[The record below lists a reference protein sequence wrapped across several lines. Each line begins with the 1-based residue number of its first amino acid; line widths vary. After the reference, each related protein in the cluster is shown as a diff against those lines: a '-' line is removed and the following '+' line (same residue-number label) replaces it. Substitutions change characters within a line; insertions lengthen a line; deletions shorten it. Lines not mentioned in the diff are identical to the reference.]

1 MKCRNCLS
9 INLNKIVKI
18 GYQPISSIFYK
29 KKKFKLKKYPLDLYK
44 CVKCD
49 LVQLSQ
55 NAPLE
60 KMYGKNYGYKT
71 SISKLMVDH
80 LKKKI

>member
-29 KKKFKLKKYPLDLYK
+29 KKNLNLKNILLIYTNVLN
-44 CVKCD
+44 V
-49 LVQLSQ
+49 
-55 NAPLE
+55 
-60 KMYGKNYGYKT
+60 T
-71 SISKLMVDH
+71 
-80 LKKKI
+80 